1 MTGELASAFAAPGA
15 VALAVLVLAVAHG
28 FSRHGWGPRLA
39 ARLRRRAAPLPTP
52 HHERHLA
59 RTRRARGLITGRLHE
74 HHD

>member
-1 MTGELASAFAAPGA
+1 VTWLLFPAVCAF
-15 VALAVLVLAVAHG
+15 VLAAGHG
-28 FSRHGWGPRLA
+28 LRCHGWAPRLLA
-39 ARLRRRAAPLPTP
+39 ALRRRPPPPPTP